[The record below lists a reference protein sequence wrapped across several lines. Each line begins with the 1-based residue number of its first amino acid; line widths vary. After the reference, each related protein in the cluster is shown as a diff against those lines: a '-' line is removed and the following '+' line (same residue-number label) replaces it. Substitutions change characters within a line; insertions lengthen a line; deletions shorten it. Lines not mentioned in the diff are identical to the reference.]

1 MKLYF
6 QLIDY
11 LIPLF
16 AIYLVFRKG
25 TLSIV
30 YVPFLYFAMVS
41 MEKSNFVALYN
52 VLFVGLLFYYMFFHL
67 PFLKRNIFSIILVMY
82 YFVLLADT
90 PDFRETKSDI
100 INTAWI
106 FLCIP
111 LIPEIMKNYS
121 RERVFEELSQS
132 AFLIM
137 TLYVLNA
144 LISTAL
150 GYYPEGKG
158 YGFTS
163 GISFGNLALNIYN
176 VLPLAIYII
185 LRKGFRDK
193 NIWYL
198 ALYLVSIFLI
208 FLTLRRT
215 IMVLSVVATLVL
227 MFELLNFK
235 QLKEFIIYGLIIGI
249 VGSVV
254 VLNTGF
260 IDEITERAKERNLE
274 NRDLEGEARYL
285 EYGLIYKDLF
295 VYYDYSPW
303 FGYGPFESGGNYGK
317 KIFGERVLH
326 TEFAYYVHASGFL
339 GLGLYLLM
347 VSVAFLVVWKSSFTK
362 EDKFQFVFLLFYF
375 SAHFLLGWSR
385 NLIPA
390 VMFFSILNLPIA
402 KMNSKK
408 QVKVTDSKEK
418 LAYQR

>member
-6 QLIDY
+6 QLLDY
-11 LIPLF
+11 LIPLL
-16 AIYLVFRKG
+16 AIYFVFRKG

-30 YVPFLYFAMVS
+30 YVPFLYFAIKAI
-41 MEKSNFVALYN
+41 EKSNFVALYN
-52 VLFVGLLFYYMFFHL
+52 VLFVGLLFYYIFFHL
-67 PFLKRNIFSIILVMY
+67 PFVKRNIFSIILVIY
-82 YFVLLADT
+82 YFVLLADIS
-90 PDFRETKSDI
+90 DFREVKSDI

-111 LIPEIMKNYS
+111 LIPEVFKNYS
-121 RERVFEELSQS
+121 REKVFDELSKS

-137 TLYVLNA
+137 ALYVFNA

-163 GISFGNLALNIYN
+163 GISFGNLALSIYN

-198 ALYLVSIFLI
+198 GLYLVSIFLV

-215 IMVLSVVATLVL
+215 IMVMSVIATLFL
-227 MFELLNFK
+227 MFELLNLK
-235 QLKEFIIYGLIIGI
+235 QLKEFIIYGLIISI
-249 VGSVV
+249 VGTIVI
-254 VLNTGF
+254 LNTGF
-260 IDEITERAKERNLE
+260 VEEISERAKQRNLE
-274 NRDLEGEARYL
+274 DRDIESEGRYL

-303 FGYGPFESGGNYGK
+303 FGYGPFDRGGNYGK
-317 KIFGERVLH
+317 NIFGDRPLH
-326 TEFAYYVHASGFL
+326 TEFAHYVHSSGFL
-339 GLGLYLLM
+339 GLTLYVMM
-347 VSVAFLVVWKSSFTK
+347 VSLAFFTVWKCSFTK
-362 EDKFQFVFLLFYF
+362 EDKFQLLFLLFYF

-385 NLIPA
+385 ILIPA
-390 VMFFSILNLPIA
+390 VMFFSILNLPMA
-402 KMNSKK
+402 KINSKK
-408 QVKVTDSKEK
+408 LIGSKASKEK
-418 LAYQR
+418 FVFQ

>member
-6 QLIDY
+6 QLIDF

-25 TLSIV
+25 SLSIV

-52 VLFVGLLFYYMFFHL
+52 VLFVGLLFYYVIFNL
-67 PFLKRNIFSIILVMY
+67 PFVKRNIFSIILFFY

-90 PDFRETKSDI
+90 PDFKEIKNDI

-111 LIPEIMKNYS
+111 LIPEVLKNYS
-121 RERVFEELSQS
+121 REELFEELSQS

-137 TLYVLNA
+137 ALYVFNA

-150 GYYPEGKG
+150 GYYPEGRG

-198 ALYLVSIFLI
+198 ALYLVSIFLV

-215 IMVLSVVATLVL
+215 IMVMSVVATLFL

-235 QLKEFIIYGLIIGI
+235 QLKEFILYGFIISV
-249 VGSVV
+249 VGTVV

-260 IDEITERAKERNLE
+260 VDEITKRAKERNLE
-274 NRDLEGEARYL
+274 DRDLEGEARYL

-295 VYYDYSPW
+295 VYYEYSPW

-317 KIFGERVLH
+317 GIFGERVLH
-326 TEFAYYVHASGFL
+326 TEFAHYVHASGFL
-339 GLGLYLLM
+339 GLTLYILM
-347 VSVAFLVVWKSSFTK
+347 VSLAFLSIWRKKLTR
-362 EDKFQFVFLLFYF
+362 EDKFQFFFLLFYF

-390 VMFFSILNLPIA
+390 VMFFSILNLPMA
-402 KMNSKK
+402 RLNTKSPVNT
-408 QVKVTDSKEK
+408 KVSKEVLVFK
-418 LAYQR
+418 

>member
-52 VLFVGLLFYYMFFHL
+52 VLFVGLLFYYIFFNL
-67 PFLKRNIFSIILVMY
+67 PFVKRNIFSILLIFY
-82 YFVLLADT
+82 YFILLSDVQ
-90 PDFRETKSDI
+90 DFKEIKTEL
-100 INTAWI
+100 INTGWI

-111 LIPEIMKNYS
+111 LIPEIFKNYS
-121 RERVFEELSQS
+121 RKQVVEELSRS

-137 TLYVLNA
+137 GLYVFNA
-144 LISTAL
+144 LLSTGL
-150 GYYPEGKG
+150 GYYPEGRG

-163 GISFGNLALNIYN
+163 GVSFGNLALNIYN
-176 VLPLAIYII
+176 VLPLAIYVI
-185 LRKGFRDK
+185 LRKGIKER
-193 NIWYL
+193 NVWYL
-198 ALYLVSIFLI
+198 ILYLVSIFLV

-215 IMVLSVVATLVL
+215 IMVLSIVATLFL

-235 QLKEFIIYGLIIGI
+235 QLKEFILYGFIIGLVSTI
-249 VGSVV
+249 V

-260 IDEITERAKERNLE
+260 LDELSKRAKERNLE

-303 FGYGPFESGGNYGK
+303 FGYGPFKSGGNYGK
-317 KIFGERVLH
+317 KIFGDRPLH
-326 TEFAYYVHASGFL
+326 TEFAHYVHASGFL
-339 GLGLYLLM
+339 GLALYILM
-347 VSVAFLVVWKSSFTK
+347 VSWGFISAWNKNLTK
-362 EDKFQFVFLLFYF
+362 EDKFQFFFLMFYF
-375 SAHFLLGWSR
+375 STHFLLGWSK

-390 VMFFSILNLPIA
+390 IMFFSILNLPFT
-402 KMNSKK
+402 
-408 QVKVTDSKEK
+408 KVNFKTPNREK
-418 LAYQR
+418 IPNNKLEFQA

>member
-16 AIYLVFRKG
+16 AVYLVFRKG
-25 TLSIV
+25 TLSVV

-41 MEKSNFVALYN
+41 MEKSKFVALYH
-52 VLFVGLLFYYMFFHL
+52 VLFVGLLFYYILFHL
-67 PFLKRNIFSIILVMY
+67 PFVKRNIFSIILVFY
-82 YFVLLADT
+82 YYILIAQINDLKEI
-90 PDFRETKSDI
+90 RGSI
-100 INTAWI
+100 ISIAWI

-111 LIPEIMKNYS
+111 LIPEIFKNYS
-121 RERVFEELSQS
+121 KEKVSEELSQS

-137 TLYVLNA
+137 GLYAVNA
-144 LISTAL
+144 FLSTAL

-163 GISFGNLALNIYN
+163 GISFGNLALSIYN
-176 VLPLAIYII
+176 VLPLAIYVI
-185 LRKGFRDK
+185 LRKGIKDK

-198 ALYLVSIFLI
+198 ALYLVSMFLVL
-208 FLTLRRT
+208 LTLRRT
-215 IMVLSVVATLVL
+215 IMVLSVVATLFL

-235 QLKEFIIYGLIIGI
+235 QLKEFIMYGLIIAL
-249 VGSVV
+249 VGTVV
-254 VLNTGF
+254 VLSTGF
-260 IDEITERAKERNLE
+260 VEEISERAKERNLE
-274 NRDLEGEARYL
+274 NRDIESEGRYL

-303 FGYGPFESGGNYGK
+303 FGYGPFDSGGNYGK
-317 KIFGERVLH
+317 KIFGERPLH
-326 TEFAYYVHASGFL
+326 TEFAHYVHASGFL
-339 GLGLYLLM
+339 GLTLYILM
-347 VSVAFLVVWKSSFTK
+347 VSLAFLTVWRKSSTK
-362 EDKFQFVFLLFYF
+362 EDKFQFLFLLFYF

-390 VMFFSILNLPIA
+390 VIFFSILNLPLA

-408 QVKVTDSKEK
+408 TIIARHSQEK
-418 LAYQR
+418 LVNQG

>member
-1 MKLYF
+1 MNLYF

-16 AIYLVFRKG
+16 AIYLVIRKG
-25 TLSIV
+25 SLSIV

-41 MEKSNFVALYN
+41 MEKSRFVAIYH
-52 VLFVGLLFYYMFFHL
+52 VLFVGLLLYYIVFHL
-67 PFLKRNIFSIILVMY
+67 PFIKRNIFSIILVFY
-82 YFVLLADT
+82 YFILFADIQN
-90 PDFRETKSDI
+90 FKEVRGEI
-100 INTAWI
+100 INTIWI

-111 LIPEIMKNYS
+111 LIPEIFKNYS
-121 RERVFEELSQS
+121 REKIFAELSQS

-137 TLYVLNA
+137 SLYVFNA
-144 LISTAL
+144 LISTVL
-150 GYYPEGKG
+150 GYYPEGRG

-198 ALYLVSIFLI
+198 ALYLGSIFLV

-215 IMVLSVVATLVL
+215 IMVMSVVATLFL

-235 QLKEFIIYGLIIGI
+235 QLKEFILYGFIISV
-249 VGSVV
+249 VGTVV

-260 IDEITERAKERNLE
+260 VDEITKRAKERNLE
-274 NRDLEGEARYL
+274 NRDIESEGRYL

-295 VYYDYSPW
+295 VYYEYSPW

-317 KIFGERVLH
+317 GIFGERVLH
-326 TEFAYYVHASGFL
+326 TEFAHYVHASGFL
-339 GLGLYLLM
+339 GLTLYILM
-347 VSVAFLVVWKSSFTK
+347 VSLAFLSIWRKKLTR
-362 EDKFQFVFLLFYF
+362 EDKFQFFFLLFYF

-390 VMFFSILNLPIA
+390 VMFFSILNLPMARI
-402 KMNSKK
+402 NSRSIGNT
-408 QVKVTDSKEK
+408 KVSKEVLVIK
-418 LAYQR
+418 